1 MPHLQG
7 TFQAIRAMHLA
18 SEEDDAKDNC
28 LAAFVRILE
37 RYHDQIPAGEY
48 EELFQ

>member
-1 MPHLQG
+1 MH
-7 TFQAIRAMHLA
+7 QA
-18 SEEDDAKDNC
+18 SDEDDAKDNC

-37 RYHDQIPAGEY
+37 RYHEQLPANES